1 MVQEGN
7 FKGAEVCYL
16 PVLKDEGKWG
26 RLPWLNKGFCWDLGK
41 KESLWHLEEGQAT
54 QENYKVVMKLCKE
67 KIRRAKVQLKPNL
80 ATIVQD
86 NKKMFV

>member
-1 MVQEGN
+1 M
-7 FKGAEVCYL
+7 
-16 PVLKDEGKWG
+16 
-26 RLPWLNKGFCWDLGK
+26 
-41 KESLWHLEEGQAT
+41 EEGQAT